1 MTAVAIRKAARE
13 DSPALARL
21 MNTAGE
27 GIPAYLWSR
36 LAAPGED
43 PLGIGTQRVAR
54 AEGSFSYSHAYVAD
68 VHGIVAGMLL
78 GYRLPDP
85 YEAGPP
91 DAVPDVVRPLIE
103 LEALVPGAW
112 YINAVACSPA
122 FRGQGIGSRLMRLA
136 ETLARAAGADRL
148 ALIVAE
154 ENAAA
159 KRLYERLGYATVSRR
174 AILPFP
180 GCPHGGDWL
189 LMQREL
195 EDGSAHLDHH

>member
-1 MTAVAIRKAARE
+1 MTAVSIRKAARE

-21 MNTAGE
+21 MNAAGE

-36 LAAPGED
+36 LAGPGEE
-43 PLGIGTQRVAR
+43 PMSIGTQRVAR
-54 AEGSFSYSHAYVAD
+54 AEGSFSFSHAYVAD

-78 GYRLPDP
+78 SYRLPDP
-85 YEAGPP
+85 YDPGSP
-91 DAVPDVVRPLIE
+91 DSFPDVVRPLLE
-103 LEALVPGAW
+103 LEALVAGAW
-112 YINAVACSPA
+112 YVNAVACSPA
-122 FRGQGIGSRLMRLA
+122 FRGQGIGGRLMKLA
-136 ETLARAAGADRL
+136 ETLAKAAGADRV

-154 ENAAA
+154 ENAGA
-159 KRLYERLGYATVSRR
+159 KRLYQRLGYATVSRR

-195 EDGSAHLDHH
+195 EDGIGHH